1 MKKLFFYTPII
12 IFSFTSLFTIFSFT
26 SIDKKSDKGVVK
38 QNTASIENTTRS
50 ASNEAPA
57 AESEALTIV
66 DNTSSTSGIPANL
79 PSGGYRPAKDI
90 VARAIYGVASYYH
103 NMFNGRQTS
112 NGEIFSQQKLTGAS
126 KFLPLNEWVRVTN
139 LDNGKSVVVKIT
151 DRTHPR
157 IQRVI
162 DLSKSAAKQLAYLGN
177 GLAKVKISRLGK
189 NKPAA

>member
-1 MKKLFFYTPII
+1 LKKLFFYTLII
-12 IFSFTSLFTIFSFT
+12 IFSFTSLLTIFSFT
-26 SIDKKSDKGVVK
+26 SIDKKKDKQIVK
-38 QNTASIENTTRS
+38 QDTTLIGNTTQA
-50 ASNEAPA
+50 ASNEAPP
-57 AESEALTIV
+57 AESEALTIA
-66 DNTSSTSGIPANL
+66 DNTSATSGIPANL
-79 PSGGYRPAKDI
+79 PAGGYRPTKEIA
-90 VARAIYGVASYYH
+90 ARAIYGVASYYH
-103 NMFNGRQTS
+103 NMFNGRRTS

-126 KFLPLNEWVRVTN
+126 NFLPLNEWVRVTN

-162 DLSKSAAKQLAYLGN
+162 DLSKSAAKQLAYLGD